1 MKILVLLLL
10 SSVLLFSCAKPKPQI
25 IYTTVEVEVPVY
37 QIPKFNIPPKPI
49 LPTQFLTE
57 DDRSDHNTIGKAYV
71 AAKRILEGYA
81 DELYNLL
88 EGIQEKSPTE

>member
-1 MKILVLLLL
+1 MKILVLVL

-25 IYTTVEVEVPVY
+25 IYTTVDVAVPVY

-57 DDRSDHNTIGKAYV
+57 EDRSDHNTIGKAYV

-88 EGIQEKSPTE
+88 EGIKKGEE

>member
-1 MKILVLLLL
+1 MKILVLVL

-49 LPTQFLTE
+49 LPTQFLEEE
-57 DDRSDHNTIGKAYV
+57 DRGDHNTIGKAYV

-88 EGIQEKSPTE
+88 EGIKKGEE